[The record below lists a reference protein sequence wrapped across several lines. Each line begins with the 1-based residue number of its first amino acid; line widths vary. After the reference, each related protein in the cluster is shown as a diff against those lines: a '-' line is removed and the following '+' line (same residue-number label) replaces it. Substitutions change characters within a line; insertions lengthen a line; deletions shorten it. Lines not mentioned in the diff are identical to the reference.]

1 MPHAL
6 CKELIAAPRPP
17 PAIAIAAC
25 LWRLRGTSLRLVNF
39 PVSILKPVRGSD
51 QSIIEAKSQLSE
63 VSGTAGLVGHVLGI
77 D

>member
-1 MPHAL
+1 
-6 CKELIAAPRPP
+6 
-17 PAIAIAAC
+17 
-25 LWRLRGTSLRLVNF
+25 
-39 PVSILKPVRGSD
+39 LKPVRGSD